1 MSNADNPVAEP
12 AAEKPQPKKAARPK
26 PEKTG
31 LADAAVSSDPYVQKL
46 MWDRGFGADPAK
58 IDAELKRLGFDL

>member
-1 MSNADNPVAEP
+1 MSNADNPAAVQPEP
-12 AAEKPQPKKAARPK
+12 EPKKAAKSAP

-46 MWDRGFGADPAK
+46 MWDRGFGGDTAR
-58 IDAELKRLGFDL
+58 IDAELAELGFDL